1 MLKVFRMVKML
12 KVLKVLKIQKM
23 LKVLKIQKMPKVL
36 KIQKML
42 EMPKMHNM
50 LNMLI
55 VLKILG
61 AQAWQQSISYFDVVA
76 GLKDA
81 WHNNKWTTAIFLR
94 PFGAT
99 ERFNPTGHAADP
111 CFILRF

>member
-12 KVLKVLKIQKM
+12 KVLKIQKM
-23 LKVLKIQKMPKVL
+23 LKVR

-81 WHNNKWTTAIFLR
+81 WHNNKWTTAIYK
-94 PFGAT
+94 
-99 ERFNPTGHAADP
+99 
-111 CFILRF
+111 